1 MQNTCNFGGEHRSLA
16 RKVTEVMIH
25 PIRTLDH
32 IPNFVKTEFKI
43 CLQKNRRKLEAI
55 IEYCLRADRKVV
67 VIEGR
72 YRNLIIIK
80 SASILPA

>member
-1 MQNTCNFGGEHRSLA
+1 
-16 RKVTEVMIH
+16 MIH

-55 IEYCLRADRKVV
+55 IGYYLRTDRKVV

-80 SASILPA
+80 FASILLGREERVHAQAGKKKKESKIK